1 MRRLDPLLVGAV
13 VLQWIVTAGVALVAD
28 HAGSVYG
35 DRAAVEAAV
44 EAADMVAGGT
54 VPATAGPGYPLLLA
68 PLVALTDSVG
78 SVASVVTTIN
88 VALLAPLAA
97 ASLVAIARRAAGPV
111 YAVAAAV
118 VWSLAPVAAIPLFV
132 PRYRDTYVNDV
143 LPALYGLTVRPEFAA
158 MALSVAAA
166 ALGMRAV
173 EGAAR
178 AGLLAGLFAG
188 AACAVSPPAGGV
200 AAGIVLALV
209 VAGRRRAL
217 LEAAVGL
224 VAALLPALLWRSQ
237 APGVPTV
244 ALGNPSWASFQA
256 TMAQI
261 REYFWSNRL
270 LQWLPIAGAIGA
282 LRFAPPL
289 SALLAGWLGFATVT
303 IVATSPGL
311 EGGRLFV
318 AMIPAWPA
326 YALLVAAIP
335 ALVPTLV
342 ARLGPR
348 LTPRTCGGD
357 VGGVAVV
364 ATLVLLAAL
373 PLAIVALVAL

>member
-13 VLQWIVTAGVALVAD
+13 VLQWIVTAGVALFAD

-44 EAADMVAGGT
+44 EAAEMVTGGT
-54 VPATAGPGYPLLLA
+54 LPATAGPGYPLLLA

-97 ASLVAIARRAAGPV
+97 ASLVEIARRAAGPV
-111 YAVAAAV
+111 YAVAAAA

-132 PRYRDTYVNDV
+132 PRYHDTYVDDV

-166 ALGMRAV
+166 AFAMRAV
-173 EGAAR
+173 GGAAR

-200 AAGIVLALV
+200 AAGIALALV
-209 VAGRRRAL
+209 VAGRRRSL
-217 LEAAVGL
+217 LEASLGL
-224 VAALLPALLWRSQ
+224 VAALIPTLLWRSQ

-244 ALGNPSWASFQA
+244 ALGSPSWATFQA

-270 LQWLPIAGAIGA
+270 LQWLPVAGAIGA

-289 SALLAGWLGFATVT
+289 GALLAGWLGLASVT
-303 IVATSPGL
+303 IVATTPDL
-311 EGGRLFV
+311 DGGRLFV

-335 ALVPTLV
+335 ALVPTLI

-348 LTPRTCGGD
+348 LTPRTGGGD
-357 VGGVAVV
+357 ADSLAAVA
-364 ATLVLLAAL
+364 ALALLAAL
-373 PLAIVALVAL
+373 PLAVVVLVAF